1 MIMQTSED
9 RVVAAALADTVE
21 GLVQCVSRTG
31 ELLFVN
37 RAWRDRLG
45 YSNDDLRLIRNV
57 DLVAPSQRAR
67 YILAYEKLFDGIDIG
82 TISTQFVTLHGA
94 LIDIDGSL
102 TRVLVS
108 GNTVAALGIFT
119 QRKAVVNTNAPYAL
133 PVGRRVALTNR
144 QQAVLQ
150 LFATGHTT
158 KQVAAELN
166 IAVKTVH
173 NHLTT
178 IYRVL
183 DAQSLVQATM
193 IAAQL
198 GIVELAAPMR

>member
-1 MIMQTSED
+1 MADERRD
-9 RVVAAALADTVE
+9 VGRNVVALNVREKLA
-21 GLVQCVSRTG
+21 
-31 ELLFVN
+31 
-37 RAWRDRLG
+37 
-45 YSNDDLRLIRNV
+45 RLIRNV